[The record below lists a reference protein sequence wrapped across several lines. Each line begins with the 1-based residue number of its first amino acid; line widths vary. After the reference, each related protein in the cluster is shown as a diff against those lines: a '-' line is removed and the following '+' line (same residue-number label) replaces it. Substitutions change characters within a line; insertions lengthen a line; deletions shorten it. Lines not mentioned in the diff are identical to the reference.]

1 MERHQMS
8 DEQLV
13 ALFAEGNNSAIELL
27 IQRHKRRIFS
37 HIQLLVKDKNLAE
50 DFFQDTFIKAIKSI
64 KEGRYQ
70 DEGHFVSWIQRIAHN
85 LVIDY
90 FRKQKNYK
98 ELSNDNGEY
107 DLFNNVKFCNEPIED
122 EIVKK
127 QTSAQIRDFVK
138 LLPEEQRQLVVMRV
152 FLDMSF
158 KEIAE
163 STGVSINTALG
174 RMRYA
179 IINIRKMMKESKQ
192 LAL

>member
-1 MERHQMS
+1 MERQQMS

-13 ALFAEGNNSAIELL
+13 SLFAEGNDSAIEILL
-27 IQRHKRRIFS
+27 QRHKRRIYS
-37 HIQLLVKDKNLAE
+37 HILLLVKDKTLAE
-50 DFFQDTFIKAIKSI
+50 DFFQDAFIKAIKSI
-64 KEGRYQ
+64 RSGSYQ
-70 DEGHFVSWIQRIAHN
+70 DEGHFASWIQRIAHN

-98 ELSNDNGEY
+98 ELSNEDGEY
-107 DLFNNVKFCNEPIED
+107 DLFNNVKFCEEPIED
-122 EIVKK
+122 VMMKR
-127 QTSAQIRDFVK
+127 QTSAQVREYVK

-158 KEIAE
+158 KEIAD

-179 IINIRKMMKESKQ
+179 IINIRKMMKENKQ
-192 LAL
+192 LV

>member
-13 ALFAEGNNSAIELL
+13 TMFAEGNDSAIEVL
-27 IQRHKRRIFS
+27 IQRHKRRIYS
-37 HIQLLVKDKNLAE
+37 HILLLVKDKNLAE

-64 KEGRYQ
+64 RAGKYQ

-98 ELSNDNGEY
+98 EYSNDNGEY
-107 DLFNNVKFCNEPIED
+107 DLFNNAKFCEEPAED
-122 EIVKK
+122 DIMRK
-127 QTSAQIRDFVK
+127 QTSAQIREYVK

-158 KEIAE
+158 KEIAD

-179 IINIRKMMKESKQ
+179 IINIRKMMKENKQ
-192 LAL
+192 FA

>member
-13 ALFAEGNNSAIELL
+13 TLFAEGNDSAIEVL
-27 IQRHKRRIFS
+27 IQRHKRRIYS
-37 HIQLLVKDKNLAE
+37 HILQLVKDKKMAE
-50 DFFQDTFIKAIKSI
+50 DFFQDTFVKAIQSI
-64 KEGRYQ
+64 RAGRYQ
-70 DEGHFVSWIQRIAHN
+70 DEGHFVSWVTRIAHN
-85 LVIDY
+85 IVIDY

-98 ELSNDNGEY
+98 ELSNDRGEY
-107 DLFNNVKFCNEPIED
+107 DLFNNVKFCEGSVEDDIE
-122 EIVKK
+122 KK
-127 QTSAQIRDFVK
+127 QSSVEIREYIK

-152 FLDMSF
+152 YMDMSF

-179 IINIRKMMKESKQ
+179 IINIRRMMQEKSQ
-192 LAL
+192 LA